1 MTEALEAIMLVCF
14 GFSWPI
20 NLVKNIKAGTAK
32 SMSLKFILLIIFGYI
47 AGISAKLINHR
58 FNYVLVVYLINIFV
72 VSLNLVVY
80 FINKKKDKTIGGN
93 ANE

>member
-1 MTEALEAIMLVCF
+1 MTSALEAIMLICF

-47 AGISAKLINHR
+47 AGITAKLIGHN
-58 FNYVLVVYLINIFV
+58 FNYVLIIYI
-72 VSLNLVVY
+72 LNLAIVSVNLVIY
-80 FINKKKDKTIGGN
+80 FVNKKKDKLREAKN
-93 ANE
+93 A